1 MMPFGMDE
9 ISSPLRASV
18 LIVAVNC
25 EAALRRCLT
34 ALEASTAREIIEII
48 VVDNG
53 SGDGTQELQQEFPSL
68 TFLRLPRNFGF
79 TKALNI
85 AMRTA
90 KSEAFLFL
98 DPRVEVQPGTVVA
111 LADALAAN
119 PEAVAVAPRLVGA
132 RDQFYKLP
140 ERDTIGAVASRGAFE
155 PLPPDAAST
164 GAVPV
169 EFASFVALMVRG
181 YFLKG
186 LRYID
191 ERFAQTWGDAE
202 LALQI
207 RRAGRKTVFVPEIEA
222 IWHDEPGPFD
232 NAPASIQTALASDWI
247 SGASTF
253 AGKHFGIWPGLSVRI
268 GAAFRALA
276 GFRIGL
282 LTGVLSG
289 RKIDG
294 T

>member
-1 MMPFGMDE
+1 MEETP
-9 ISSPLRASV
+9 SPLRASV

-34 ALEASTAREIIEII
+34 ALEASTGRETIEII

-53 SGDGTQELQQEFPSL
+53 SGDGTHAVEQEFPSV

-90 KSEAFLFL
+90 KAEAFLFL
-98 DPRVEVQPGTVVA
+98 DPRVEVQPGTVIA
-111 LADALAAN
+111 LAEALAAN
-119 PEAVAVAPRLVGA
+119 PEAVAVAPRLKGA
-132 RDQFYKLP
+132 PTQFYRLP
-140 ERDTIGAVASRGAFE
+140 VRDTLAAVVSRGSFE
-155 PLPPDAAST
+155 PVQPDSA
-164 GAVPV
+164 GPV
-169 EFASFVALMVRG
+169 EFASFAALMVRG

-202 LALQI
+202 LAAQI

-222 IWHDEPGPFD
+222 AWHDEPGPFD
-232 NAPASIQTALASDWI
+232 SAPSSVRTVLAADWV
-247 SGASTF
+247 SGASTY
-253 AGKHFGIWPGLSVRI
+253 AGKHFGMWPGLSVKI
-268 GAAFRALA
+268 GAALRALA

-289 RKIDG
+289 RKMDG
-294 T
+294 S

>member
-1 MMPFGMDE
+1 MDE
-9 ISSPLRASV
+9 TPSPLRVSA

-25 EAALRRCLT
+25 EPALRRCLT
-34 ALEASTAREIIEII
+34 ALEATAARETIEII

-53 SGDGTQELQQEFPSL
+53 SGDGTPALQQEFPAV

-90 KSEAFLFL
+90 KAEAFLFL
-98 DPRVEVQPGTVVA
+98 DPRVEVQPGTAGA

-119 PEAVAVAPRLVGA
+119 PEAVAVAPRLVGL
-132 RDQFYKLP
+132 RDQFFKLP
-140 ERDTIGAVASRGAFE
+140 DRDTIAAVASRGTFE
-155 PLPPDAAST
+155 PMPPDPAA
-164 GAVPV
+164 GGPVPV
-169 EFASFVALMVRG
+169 EFASFAALMVRG

-207 RRAGRKTVFVPEIEA
+207 RRAGRKTIFAAAIEA
-222 IWHDEPGPFD
+222 AWHDEPDPFD
-232 NAPASIQTALASDWI
+232 DAPGSVQTVLAADWV
-247 SGASTF
+247 SGASTY
-253 AGKHFGIWPGLSVRI
+253 AGKHFGMWPGLSVKI
-268 GAAFRALA
+268 GAAFRALG

-282 LTGVLSG
+282 LTGIVSG